1 MYRNDTG
8 DFFGF
13 SKIIT
18 LCQKCVIPEKLAT
31 AWCFNVLFFLV
42 KCLFF
47 FRSSSSIFSFTWKTW
62 QYLVAIPS
70 SPLTRPFYLI
80 IYCVFIIYLFLNR
93 IKRYMYR
100 GFGWLFLKS
109 QCFLKYCTC
118 SFMEEKYIPYLSFL
132 LELN

>member
-1 MYRNDTG
+1 MIQVIFLVSVKLLLYARSVLYQRNLQLPGVLMY
-8 DFFGF
+8 F
-13 SKIIT
+13 
-18 LCQKCVIPEKLAT
+18 
-31 AWCFNVLFFLV
+31 FFLV

-100 GFGWLFLKS
+100 GSGWLFLKS